1 MALSDK
7 WWFVAH
13 SADLLSKLDY
23 ENEEL
28 LQLRDSFI
36 LNYAESML
44 GNKVTFDVA
53 KIRSGLAIA
62 QFQQI
67 RNLIKF

>member
-44 GNKVTFDVA
+44 GNKVTFEFDVA
-53 KIRSGLAIA
+53 KIKSGLTIT

-67 RNLIKF
+67 QN

>member
-13 SADLLSKLDY
+13 GADLLLKLDY

-44 GNKVTFDVA
+44 GNKVLFEFCVA
-53 KIRSGLAIA
+53 KIRSGLTIKLE
-62 QFQQI
+62 I
-67 RNLIKF
+67 TKIKF

>member
-44 GNKVTFDVA
+44 GNKVLFEFDVA
-53 KIRSGLAIA
+53 KIRSGLAIT
-62 QFQQI
+62 QFQQT
-67 RNLIKF
+67 RN